1 MIRFVIVTECPCRR
15 GSALRILEDMG
26 YFCIDNLP
34 VLLIPK
40 LTKSIYG
47 REKTIDR
54 VALGID
60 IRNQEGLS
68 ALDDILEAMKEA

>member
-1 MIRFVIVTECPCRR
+1 MIRFVIVTGMSGAGR

-47 REKTIDR
+47 REKNDR
-54 VALGID
+54 QSLHWESISV
-60 IRNQEGLS
+60 IRK
-68 ALDDILEAMKEA
+68 DFRHWMIF